1 MHVFVYKCS
10 LCPDKP
16 ESFNRKLRG
25 QTSPNDIFLIF
36 NIRVREKGRLDN
48 IQILYDFFQK

>member
-25 QTSPNDIFLIF
+25 QTSPNDKFLIF
-36 NIRVREKGRLDN
+36 NIRVRKKGRLDN
-48 IQILYDFFQK
+48 IQIPYDFFQK